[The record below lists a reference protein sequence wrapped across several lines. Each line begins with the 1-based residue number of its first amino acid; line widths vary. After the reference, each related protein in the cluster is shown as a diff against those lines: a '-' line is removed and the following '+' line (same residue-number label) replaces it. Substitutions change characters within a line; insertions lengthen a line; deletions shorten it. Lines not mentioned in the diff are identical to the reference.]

1 MMQCYLAMIKTDFV
15 KETKAIVIML
25 MMINDKKGIKKFL
38 TKENFNLQVMLY
50 SGNVNIN
57 QQ

>member
-1 MMQCYLAMIKTDFV
+1 MIQTDFV
-15 KETKAIVIML
+15 KETKTIETKTIVIML

-50 SGNVNIN
+50 SGSVNIN